1 MHIWWLPAQPCHRTF
16 HCNLHQSKRSITD
29 RLSTNCLF
37 HLSHFSIQP
46 NRKSPP
52 CWLTTHHW
60 PLSVSIICICL
71 RNAAIIKIKVHSNL
85 LKPQIVHIFCD
96 LSDCPISLA
105 SIILCTSRQYV
116 CSSRVKAT
124 TETAPSYMY
133 PVQKNSF
140 ISRCNFTINLRCIP
154 LSNSVARW
162 HAPPLF
168 SAGPIPSQCKYVSA
182 TTTRLIAPFT
192 ATEQITD

>member
-96 LSDCPISLA
+96 LSECPISLA

-133 PVQKNSF
+133 PVQKKQLHIALQLYYKSTLHSSVQLCSSLTCPTTF
-140 ISRCNFTINLRCIP
+140 LGWTHPITVQICICDHD
-154 LSNSVARW
+154 S
-162 HAPPLF
+162 
-168 SAGPIPSQCKYVSA
+168 I
-182 TTTRLIAPFT
+182 IAPFT